1 MAERFVSYVRV
12 STQQQGQSGLGL
24 EAQQQAV
31 ARHVEAVGGT
41 LAGEF
46 VEVESGKLNARPQL
60 LAALKACRLT
70 GAALLVAKL
79 DRLSRNAAFLLSL
92 RESRVRF
99 VCCDNP
105 NANELTVGILAV
117 VAEDERRRIS
127 ERTKAALQ
135 AAKARGI
142 KLGNP
147 RLAELPPQNPVQART
162 RLQELTKLY
171 AAELAEVVEDIRAQG
186 TSSLSGIAREL
197 NRRNIATRLGGKWHA
212 SSVSNL
218 LARIDAQ

>member
-12 STQQQGQSGLGL
+12 STQKQGQSGLGL
-24 EAQQQAV
+24 EAQQRAV
-31 ARHVEAVGGT
+31 ALYLKSVGGT

-46 VEVESGKLNARPQL
+46 VEVESGKLNERPQL

-105 NANELTVGILAV
+105 SANELTVGILAV

-135 AAKARGI
+135 AAKARGVR
-142 KLGNP
+142 LGNP
-147 RLAELPPQNPVQART
+147 RLGELPPQNPAQART
-162 RLQELTKLY
+162 RLQELTRHY
-171 AAELAEVVEDIRAQG
+171 AADLAEVVEDIRAQG
-186 TSSLSGIAREL
+186 TMSLSGIAREL
-197 NRRNIATRLGGKWHA
+197 NRRNIATRLGGKWYP

-218 LARIDAQ
+218 LARVDAE